1 LIHDGLLP
9 FSSDDLSPDHPLQ
22 IILSRSSQQIS
33 PDVFFSVLR
42 K

>member
-1 LIHDGLLP
+1 MI
-9 FSSDDLSPDHPLQ
+9 SLQ